1 MTINGRMSNDTT
13 TGVTRLA
20 VGRTQQ
26 PWWGPLV
33 VGVLSVAA
41 GCAVLTASWTI
52 QRLAYFAGIF
62 FIVRGLTLA
71 FNPIYRGTSMFV
83 SVLAAISG
91 ALAGIVLIV
100 WPGPSLLVLAIFIGA
115 WLTVSGAFNIVTAV
129 SVRRVLSHWVLLL
142 IFGVAELLLGMWA
155 LRRPAFTLALS
166 ITVVGFWAIITGV
179 ALCLLALE
187 LHNPAKAPVVVLDGV
202 APTSIADPTGFE
214 ELELIA
220 RLHRAG
226 VISEAESA
234 TLVSRV
240 ANRVGAHSRR
250 GA

>member
-1 MTINGRMSNDTT
+1 MTINGRTSNNTA
-13 TGVTRLA
+13 GVTRLA
-20 VGRTQQ
+20 LGRALQ

-33 VGVLSVAA
+33 IGVLSIAA
-41 GCAVLTASWTI
+41 GCAVLTESWTI

-62 FIVRGLTLA
+62 FIIRGLTLA

-83 SVLAAISG
+83 SVVAAFSG
-91 ALAGIVLIV
+91 TVAGIVLIA

-129 SVRRVLSHWVLLL
+129 SVRRALPYWVLLL
-142 IFGVAELLLGMWA
+142 VFGAAELLLGMWA
-155 LRRPAFTLALS
+155 MRRPAFTLALA

-179 ALCLLALE
+179 TLCLLALE
-187 LHNPAKAPVVVLDGV
+187 LRDPAKAVVLDGA
-202 APTSIADPTGFE
+202 APISVADPTGFE
-214 ELELIA
+214 EFELIA
-220 RLHRAG
+220 RLHSAR
-226 VISEAESA
+226 VISEMESA